1 MTSKLAREVLVQV
14 VEVSEDADEL
24 AIVMLDPG
32 SPVSGSSHRTRARKS
47 RFLTSAGRGV
57 FWRNIRRVADGLRLI
72 HEAGIVHGSVS
83 EQTIFAASDDAE
95 GYRLGGFEACIH
107 ISDGALGANDHLFD
121 PSTAISFRQDWIDLA
136 RTARSIVGL
145 DDAEGPALL
154 AIERKMLDR
163 MGDPPRFQLFDG
175 SVVVRELDEV
185 ITEIGRAGTSAEGEL
200 VLYPA
205 HGVAQ
210 RDFPSLTSGAIQA
223 SEMDEV
229 FRFVEYDLLN
239 PAIRAKS
246 AGQDKIRLITDVAIY
261 DLKLQSDF
269 TATIENAHKR
279 QASDWLDGAVEIPHR
294 LQLSRHRGGADER
307 VRKLGHGAK
316 RWKDLFNDPEDALL
330 PDDVPTWYALLLLEA
345 FTLLREQFRVYP
357 VQVIT
362 SIDTDEKDLVSVLLR
377 PDSERDE
384 RRERLG
390 LKKALVALQKEMRY
404 DDGKPNWTLSASE
417 DLVFSRERSP
427 ELSFEES
434 TLAEGE
440 LTLTFTANHLPT
452 QGERLFL
459 RPKRDTGTERAIRR
473 RLLNIV
479 AARQNLELL
488 RALDDPAQVALDDVL
503 REIAVPGSPVV
514 DMDPSKLAA
523 WQSIVAGRSIN
534 VIVGPPGVGK
544 TYLISNLVKSIM
556 AGTPDARILV
566 SAQNHETLVHMEDEL
581 RKSLAGHAS
590 IIVRVEKSQVSV
602 EDSTLRQSSV
612 NLLQTASQSAGDRS
626 AITQNQSR
634 QIAQTLRPV
643 DNAERSLAE
652 RVLRDT
658 DNLMLRSADVTL
670 ATTSS
675 NTIEEMIADGEQF
688 DWVFIEEAARANG
701 AELIGALLL
710 GNRRVMIGDHKQLS
724 PFDTVERQRFYDLV
738 TAAELLVNAQEK
750 LLAISDLPPEVD
762 EALGVLKS
770 DSFLLGDVLAAA
782 ARLEEPFR
790 TIAERED
797 EREVA
802 TRRPSSISTTLLEQ
816 SRMHPAIC
824 DLVSNTFYQKK
835 LVSSDR
841 VRERE
846 QTVDVANGLPA
857 SPIVLLDLP
866 SLSVARRKAFEQK
879 VKKSYKN
886 EVEAT
891 ALIAA
896 MQDLKPIDDRCKENR
911 DRVWQALDDACRRG
925 VKCHLFFGT
934 SIDVPKHAIAM
945 HELSERLSSIRL
957 TRGYVLAHRDSVES
971 HAKFLVADDGQG
983 GAVVSMGSCNWLS
996 SPFSAV
1002 EVSVELTE
1010 ANAAGAAM
1018 NVLQS
1023 IIAKIS
1029 SAGQST
1035 EALQF
1040 MAAELRRNRNR
1051 NRLSVANAASGSIR
1065 ATMRILHAADHNRL
1079 LRVAAHDA
1087 KTRFICCT
1095 NRVGAN
1101 MVPALFDPAEVA
1113 SQRLDEVSIYYS
1125 RRGGP
1130 VKRGHVNDHRERLK
1144 GNVGIFGVPEPQLHA
1159 KFLAW
1164 DDDHIVVSSL
1174 NWGSQSATLDNPMD
1188 EIGLYLEGTG
1198 LATLLLKKFE
1208 AENTRAAKDA

>member
-1 MTSKLAREVLVQV
+1 MARKKDANRLPLDSRFQFWEDSYRGRPDRWNSLLRPATGIEDGERYLLRLFSKTKTPLDQDLIGIIARAQRRVRRVMTSKVAREVLVHV
-14 VEVSEDADEL
+14 IEVTEDADEI

-32 SPVSGSSHRTRARKS
+32 TPVAGSSHRTRTRKS
-47 RFLTSAGRGV
+47 RFLTSAGRAI
-57 FWRNIRRVADGLRLI
+57 FWRNLRRVVEGLRLI

-83 EQTIFAASDDAE
+83 EHTIFAASDDVE

-121 PSTAISFRQDWIDLA
+121 PLTAISFRQDWIDLA
-136 RTARSIVGL
+136 RTAKSLLGV

-154 AIERKMLDR
+154 AIERKLLDR

-175 SVVVRELDEV
+175 SVVIGELDEV

-210 RDFPSLTSGAIQA
+210 RDFPTLTSGTIQA

-229 FRFVEYDLLN
+229 FGFVEGDLLN
-239 PAIRAKS
+239 PSIRAKS

-269 TATIENAHKR
+269 TATIESAHKR

-307 VRKLGHGAK
+307 VRRLGHGAK
-316 RWKDLFNDPEDALL
+316 RWNDLLSDPEASRQPHDA
-330 PDDVPTWYALLLLEA
+330 PTWYALVLLEA
-345 FTLLREQFRVYP
+345 FTLLREQFRIYP
-357 VQVIT
+357 VQVIA
-362 SIDTDEKDLVSVLLR
+362 SIDSQEKDLVSVRLQ
-377 PDSERDE
+377 PDPERDE

-390 LKKALVALQKEMRY
+390 LTKALTALQKEMRY

-417 DLVFSRERSP
+417 ELVFSRERSP
-427 ELSFEES
+427 ELSFDES
-434 TLAEGE
+434 SLIEGE
-440 LTLTFTANHLPT
+440 LTLTFTTSHLPM

-459 RPKRDTGTERAIRR
+459 RPRRDAGTERAIRR

-503 REIAVPGSPVV
+503 REVAAPGSAVPN
-514 DMDPSKLAA
+514 MDASKLSA
-523 WQSIVAGRSIN
+523 WNSIVAGRSIN

-544 TYLISNLVKSIM
+544 TYLISNLVQSIM
-556 AGTPDARILV
+556 EKTPDARILV
-566 SAQNHETLVHMEDEL
+566 SAQNHETLVHMEKEL
-581 RKSLAGHAS
+581 RDILAGQAS

-602 EDSTLRQSSV
+602 EESTLRQSSLD
-612 NLLQTASQSAGDRS
+612 LLQTASQTGGSGSAL
-626 AITQNQSR
+626 IQNQSR

-724 PFDTVERQRFYDLV
+724 PFDSGERQRYYDPAA
-738 TAAELLVNAQEK
+738 AAELLLDAQDK
-750 LLAISDLPPEVD
+750 LAAISDLPPELD
-762 EALGVLKS
+762 EALGTLTS
-770 DSFLLGDVLAAA
+770 DEFLLRDVLAIA

-790 TIAERED
+790 AIAERED
-797 EREVA
+797 ERELTTERV
-802 TRRPSSISTTLLEQ
+802 SSISTTLLEQ

-824 DLVSNTFYQKK
+824 ELVSNTFYQKK
-835 LVSSDR
+835 LVSSPR
-841 VRERE
+841 VTERE
-846 QTVDVANGLPA
+846 QKVGVTNKMPT

-866 SLSVARRKAFEQK
+866 SLSVARRNAFEQK

-886 EVEAT
+886 ETEAN

-896 MQDLKPIDDRCKENR
+896 LKDLKPIPGKDG
-911 DRVWQALDDACRRG
+911 RRPTL
-925 VKCHLFFGT
+925 VVLSPYLAQVDHLERKLSPLINIETDTLLGFASPRGNGKFVYT
-934 SIDVPKHAIAM
+934 SDSFQGGEADV
-945 HELSERLSSIRL
+945 
-957 TRGYVLAHRDSVES
+957 VLAT
-971 HAKFLVADDGQG
+971 LVRNSIHVGTRALGFIKNPQR
-983 GAVVSMGSCNWLS
+983 
-996 SPFSAV
+996 
-1002 EVSVELTE
+1002 
-1010 ANAAGAAM
+1010 M
-1018 NVLQS
+1018 NVLLSRARQKLILATS
-1023 IIAKIS
+1023 RKFIRNAVNGIDPD
-1029 SAGQST
+1029 GVN
-1035 EALQF
+1035 E
-1040 MAAELRRNRNR
+1040 ELRFLTRMLNEISLLEKKDFPQMGMGVTIVPVDENG
-1051 NRLSVANAASGSIR
+1051 RLA
-1065 ATMRILHAADHNRL
+1065 
-1079 LRVAAHDA
+1079 
-1087 KTRFICCT
+1087 
-1095 NRVGAN
+1095 
-1101 MVPALFDPAEVA
+1101 P
-1113 SQRLDEVSIYYS
+1113 
-1125 RRGGP
+1125 
-1130 VKRGHVNDHRERLK
+1130 
-1144 GNVGIFGVPEPQLHA
+1144 
-1159 KFLAW
+1159 
-1164 DDDHIVVSSL
+1164 
-1174 NWGSQSATLDNPMD
+1174 
-1188 EIGLYLEGTG
+1188 
-1198 LATLLLKKFE
+1198 
-1208 AENTRAAKDA
+1208 